1 MDSELIRG
9 NMLELSQT
17 PGDGQGIPH
26 TLGIWANKELGD
38 AVAFWVLQK
47 AQFWRIV
54 KPFQIQHMAGDEIEN
69 ISCLL
74 TPQQIRQR
82 ACLIPS
88 DEERYYKD
96 RILTDEQLKA
106 VSRWDYLALK
116 IQKSGDRFEA
126 YPCLIDF
133 TTQKPQKEITHQGWF
148 KKTGEDIERMK
159 ESGFRVFRLEIILSE
174 NWSFTANLWEM

>member
-1 MDSELIRG
+1 MIRG
-9 NMLELSQT
+9 NMLELSQI

-54 KPFQIQHMAGDEIEN
+54 KPFQIQQMAGDEIEN

-88 DEERYYKD
+88 NEERYYKD

-116 IQKSGDRFEA
+116 
-126 YPCLIDF
+126 
-133 TTQKPQKEITHQGWF
+133 
-148 KKTGEDIERMK
+148 
-159 ESGFRVFRLEIILSE
+159 
-174 NWSFTANLWEM
+174 